1 MPTDSD
7 QTRSGDSIATIQTIK
22 CFLSKRW
29 PNLSELFTDEN
40 ISCAMLQV
48 LPEYKILSD
57 GSYNGSGRLL
67 HMASYDP
74 VHHVEIKCDLY
85 LIKDEI
91 VRATNN
97 N

>member
-7 QTRSGDSIATIQTIK
+7 QTRSGESVATIQTIK
-22 CFLSKRW
+22 CFLSERW
-29 PNLSELFTDEN
+29 PNLSDLFTNEN
-40 ISCAMLQV
+40 ISSAMLQV
-48 LPEYKILSD
+48 LPEFKIRSD

-67 HMASYDP
+67 HMWSYDP
-74 VHHVEIKCDLY
+74 VLRVEIKCDLF